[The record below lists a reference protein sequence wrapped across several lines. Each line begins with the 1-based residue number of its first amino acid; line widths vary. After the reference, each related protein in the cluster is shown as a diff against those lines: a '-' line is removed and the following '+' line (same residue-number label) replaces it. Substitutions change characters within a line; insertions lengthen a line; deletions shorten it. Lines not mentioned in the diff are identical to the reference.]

1 VHGLHVA
8 SWRSNVEAVVFCIV
22 EAVRAMVAAGR
33 PGSIVCTASINGWFP
48 EETPPAEL
56 VRALFR
62 WYGEGRT

>member
-1 VHGLHVA
+1 
-8 SWRSNVEAVVFCIV
+8 VFCIV